1 MKPGIDQLLMA
12 LATTLAARILPQ
24 LETQSY
30 ATGDA
35 RIAALLS
42 VLLAQEADRA
52 ADTLARENRE
62 MRMLFLAASRLDLIP
77 ALRVRLAHDAA
88 TEEADLKLSTLS
100 PAHDRYTRDPDGP
113 SNRSRDARRRLGAR
127 AQSRNLA
134 ISGRQCR
141 ASNAGHACHVGNKQ
155 MPGPFPVRAPA

>member
-1 MKPGIDQLLMA
+1 MKPGIDQLLVA

-62 MRMLFLAASRLDLIP
+62 MRMLFLTASRLDLIP

-100 PAHDRYTRDPDGP
+100 PAHDRYTETLMALQIAVETLEHDW
-113 SNRSRDARRRLGAR
+113 AR
-127 AQSRNLA
+127 ALNREIWQFLV
-134 ISGRQCR
+134 
-141 ASNAGHACHVGNKQ
+141 ASAERRMLV
-155 MPGPFPVRAPA
+155 MPAM

>member
-62 MRMLFLAASRLDLIP
+62 MRMLFLTASRLDLIP

-88 TEEADLKLSTLS
+88 PGAD
-100 PAHDRYTRDPDGP
+100 
-113 SNRSRDARRRLGAR
+113 
-127 AQSRNLA
+127 QE
-134 ISGRQCR
+134 
-141 ASNAGHACHVGNKQ
+141 
-155 MPGPFPVRAPA
+155 